1 MSVLVVGLEAN
12 VTSSPHLSVGE
23 VPISSTRLTH
33 KGSGRGVEGF
43 SSGRPNPRLA
53 SASNEKYDDAI

>member
-1 MSVLVVGLEAN
+1 MKKRSEKKHRI

-23 VPISSTRLTH
+23 VPSSSTRLTH

-43 SSGRPNPRLA
+43 TSGRPDPRPA
-53 SASNEKYDDAI
+53 MQANEQYDDVI